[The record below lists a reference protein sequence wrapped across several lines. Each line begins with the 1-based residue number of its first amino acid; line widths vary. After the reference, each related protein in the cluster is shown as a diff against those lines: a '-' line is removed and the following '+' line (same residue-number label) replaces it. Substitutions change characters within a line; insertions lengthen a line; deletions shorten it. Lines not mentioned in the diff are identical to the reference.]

1 MAILD
6 RSALECIV
14 PGTTHVLDRNGKE
27 AYVYFEP
34 GDTAHMLLEDGEARR
49 GVWKLAD
56 GGYVVNWDNGA
67 VGRWKIDHDVGEMT
81 YVNQDRDVRVK
92 LLGVLFGNA
101 KGLPRR
107 PIT

>member
-6 RSALECIV
+6 QATLSVLI

-27 AYVYFEP
+27 AYVYFEQ
-34 GDTAHMLLEDGEARR
+34 GETAHMLLEDGETRK

-56 GGYVVNWDNGA
+56 GGYVVEWNNGA
-67 VGRWKIDHDVGEMT
+67 VGRWKIDHEAGAVT
-81 YVNQDRDVRVK
+81 YINRDRDIQVK

-101 KGLPRR
+101 KDLPCAAR
-107 PIT
+107 